1 MKFEIISKP
10 VWSPPRLLIYGPP
23 KCGKTTLAASI
34 PGSLM
39 IQIEDGADA
48 HGNDK
53 LPQPTDFDNLI
64 EQIEFCKT
72 VDHRIVVLDSIT
84 EAGKLAEQ
92 KVLTEGGKST
102 LADFGF
108 GKGYQK
114 VGDLI
119 VKLTDALD
127 ELRAVGK
134 SVVMLGHAKS
144 KTIEDPSLKEPYDQ
158 WEIDI
163 PTRVLN
169 RIVKWA
175 DALLFASPEV
185 FLKENENA
193 RAKAIGG
200 DMIIRCNSQPSY
212 RAGNRYN
219 FPDTI
224 EFSWAAIAS
233 EIKKHKARIEGETK

>member
-1 MKFEIISKP
+1 M
-10 VWSPPRLLIYGPP
+10 
-23 KCGKTTLAASI
+23 
-34 PGSLM
+34 
-39 IQIEDGADA
+39 
-48 HGNDK
+48 
-53 LPQPTDFDNLI
+53 
-64 EQIEFCKT
+64 
-72 VDHRIVVLDSIT
+72 
-84 EAGKLAEQ
+84 
-92 KVLTEGGKST
+92 
-102 LADFGF
+102 
-108 GKGYQK
+108 
-114 VGDLI
+114 
-119 VKLTDALD
+119 
-127 ELRAVGK
+127 GK

-144 KTIEDPSLKEPYDQ
+144 KTVEDPSLKEPYDQ

-185 FLKENENA
+185 VLKENENA

-200 DMIIRCNSQPSY
+200 DMIIRCSSQPSY

-233 EIKKHKARIEGETK
+233 EIKKHKARIEGENK

>member
-1 MKFEIISKP
+1 MQFEIISKP

-72 VDHRIVVLDSIT
+72 VEHRIVVLDSIT

-108 GKGYQK
+108 GKCYQ
-114 VGDLI
+114 
-119 VKLTDALD
+119 
-127 ELRAVGK
+127 
-134 SVVMLGHAKS
+134 
-144 KTIEDPSLKEPYDQ
+144 
-158 WEIDI
+158 
-163 PTRVLN
+163 
-169 RIVKWA
+169 
-175 DALLFASPEV
+175 
-185 FLKENENA
+185 
-193 RAKAIGG
+193 
-200 DMIIRCNSQPSY
+200 
-212 RAGNRYN
+212 
-219 FPDTI
+219 
-224 EFSWAAIAS
+224 
-233 EIKKHKARIEGETK
+233 